1 MPEALDWARDGP
13 AWPHHEASR
22 FVKLGALRW
31 HLQRLAPRSGSSAP
45 QVLLIHGTGA
55 SCHSWRLLA
64 PLLAE
69 RFEVIAPDLPGH
81 AFTITPSRQALSL
94 PAMARAL
101 AALLGAEQVRPDLVI
116 GHSAGAAIAA
126 QLCLDGHVAPQ
137 ALLAINGAML
147 PLHGVAGQVFSPLA
161 RLLAANPL
169 VPRLFAWQASRPVV
183 LASLLEGTG
192 SRLDSEGARLYGR
205 LVADPGHARGALRMM
220 AAWDLRALALA
231 LPRLPLPLH
240 LLAGE
245 RDRTLPHDHARR
257 IQRSVPGATLRV
269 LPGLGHLAHEE
280 DARAVMAA
288 IASALG

>member
-22 FVKLGALRW
+22 FVEVGALRW
-31 HLQRLAPRSGSSAP
+31 HLQRLAPRSGGSAP
-45 QVLLIHGTGA
+45 QALLIHGTGA

-81 AFTITPSRQALSL
+81 AFTITPPQQALSL
-94 PAMARAL
+94 SAIAGAL
-101 AALLGAEQVRPDLVI
+101 AALLDAQQVRPALVI

-126 QLCLDGHVAPQ
+126 QLCLDGRVAPR
-137 ALLAINGAML
+137 ALVAINGAML

-205 LVADPGHARGALRMM
+205 LVADPGHASGALRMM
-220 AAWDLRALALA
+220 AAWDLRALASA
-231 LPRLPLPLH
+231 LPRLPLPPH

-257 IQRSVPGATLRV
+257 IQQRVPGATLRV